1 MNALTP
7 TNNNLVVFFFPGMT
21 SLFQAFVLQL
31 AARKKII
38 TKARREEARYGKQN
52 YFRLPPCGVTLC
64 TNSLRKENEMKRSS
78 ALSTLQNGS
87 FQKATLHFLFF
98 LLPYYLNILIWSYSQ
113 LNKYFCII
121 LITSHFRPGDFIGRS
136 MCCLGA
142 MFKYLN
148 SSSYHFSSKWY
159 GFFSGWIVQF

>member
-64 TNSLRKENEMKRSS
+64 AKACEKKNEMKRSS
-78 ALSTLQNGS
+78 TLSTLKNDS
-87 FQKATLHFLFF
+87 FRKGTLYFSFF
-98 LLPYYLNILIWSYSQ
+98 LLPYYLNVLI
-113 LNKYFCII
+113 
-121 LITSHFRPGDFIGRS
+121 
-136 MCCLGA
+136 
-142 MFKYLN
+142 
-148 SSSYHFSSKWY
+148 
-159 GFFSGWIVQF
+159 